1 MENVQVN
8 ENGLLATLKAFYNK
22 FLDISVVSPTA
33 KRLNVLYQTTDEELS
48 KDGSSRAQAVKN
60 AIKMNW
66 V

>member
-33 KRLNVLYQTTDEELS
+33 KRLNALYQTTDEELS
-48 KDGSSRAQAVKN
+48 QDGSSRTQAVKN